1 MKLLIVGL
9 GRAGKD
15 TAGEYLESISTLK
28 FAGTTS
34 RYLAP
39 YVADRLGVTV
49 DDAYRDRHR
58 NRDEWYRI
66 GNEIREN
73 DPGILIRES
82 LRYGDIVGGVRDWEE
97 IVAARRGGMVDLI
110 VWIEN
115 IWVPVDPTVKFSA
128 RECDLTIPNNWG
140 IDEFRGRLRRFAA
153 AIGILR

>member
-1 MKLLIVGL
+1 MKILLAGL

-15 TAGEYLESISTLK
+15 TAGEYLESISNLK

-34 RYLAP
+34 KYLAP
-39 YVADRLGVTV
+39 FVAKRMGVSPYE
-49 DDAYRDRHR
+49 AYRDRHK

-66 GNEIREN
+66 GNEIREDN
-73 DPGILIRES
+73 PGILIRQS
-82 LRYGDIVGGVRDWEE
+82 LEHGDIVGGVRDWEE
-97 IVAARRGGMVDLI
+97 IVVARQQSLVDLI